1 MSLHISAEL
10 EQRIVE
16 AAEAAGTTPD
26 DFLKTRL
33 SELSPPPETVGEDD
47 SLSLADLLGDA
58 IGMLDSREFGKGGS
72 NASQESERRFKEI
85 LLARKREGHL

>member
-1 MSLHISAEL
+1 MSLHLSPEL
-10 EQRIVE
+10 QRRIAE
-16 AAEAAGTTPD
+16 AAEAAGTTPN
-26 DFLKTRL
+26 DFLEKRL
-33 SELSPPPETVGEDD
+33 NELSPAPEIAGDDD